1 MGSTRRA
8 RTLMRACLGQLLVN
22 SPVQTQGEAWL
33 AMAKCE
39 IAESSLGPVGM
50 GDTSSGEEVPAGG
63 RGSKGDAEAG
73 TTGTAGLLRRA
84 VLHLDRAVELLKQCH
99 HFSGLRECWYLK
111 VGRATRAIGYPTR
124 IFRRM
129 DGKQKIERV

>member
-1 MGSTRRA
+1 
-8 RTLMRACLGQLLVN
+8 MRACLGQLLVN